1 VHRLGGVQAQD
12 FEATLWSLGRRTG
25 ERRAAVLARFEA
37 GEFVRTHALRQTW
50 HFVHR
55 DDLTRVQAATAHRV
69 QRLNAPY
76 YLQQGLDGPVLA
88 RAGDVIRAVTTAG
101 PATRAEVGAGLSAA
115 GIDVSGLRLG
125 FVMMWAELECLVVSG
140 PLRGKQHTYV
150 SWPDPALPE
159 RAEAVAWL
167 VRRFFAS
174 HGPATPDDFA
184 AWSSLTRTQTREA
197 LAVLP
202 AEHARV
208 DGVDYVWFGDA
219 VADAWAS
226 PQVELLN
233 GYDEY
238 VSGVNAEGKR
248 RLDRARLVRRRPN
261 WPIGLVT
268 VDGQLAGNWR
278 RTNGRSGVVVDV
290 LPLRPF
296 ARGEATALDAAASAY
311 GDFLGVPVDLRL
323 LPP

>member
-1 VHRLGGVQAQD
+1 
-12 FEATLWSLGRRTG
+12 
-25 ERRAAVLARFEA
+25 
-37 GEFVRTHALRQTW
+37 
-50 HFVHR
+50 
-55 DDLTRVQAATAHRV
+55 
-69 QRLNAPY
+69 
-76 YLQQGLDGPVLA
+76 
-88 RAGDVIRAVTTAG
+88 
-101 PATRAEVGAGLSAA
+101 
-115 GIDVSGLRLG
+115 
-125 FVMMWAELECLVVSG
+125 
-140 PLRGKQHTYV
+140 
-150 SWPDPALPE
+150 
-159 RAEAVAWL
+159 
-167 VRRFFAS
+167 
-174 HGPATPDDFA
+174 
-184 AWSSLTRTQTREA
+184 
-197 LAVLP
+197 
-202 AEHARV
+202 V